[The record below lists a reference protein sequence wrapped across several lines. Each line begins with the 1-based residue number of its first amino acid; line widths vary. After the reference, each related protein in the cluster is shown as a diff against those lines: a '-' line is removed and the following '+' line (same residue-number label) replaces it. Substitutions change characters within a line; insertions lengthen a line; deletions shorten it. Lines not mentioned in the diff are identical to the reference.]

1 MEEHL
6 HIILVKIGV
15 NEMRMYDVIDKKKKG
30 MELTPEEISYV
41 VDGYVSDE
49 IPDYQVSA
57 FLMAVY
63 YKGMTKNELSVFTD
77 RMAKSGDMVDLT
89 SIHGI
94 KVDKHSTGGVGDK
107 TTLAVAPLV
116 AACGGR
122 VAKMSGRGLGFT
134 GGTIDKLESIP
145 GLQTTISE
153 KRFFDIVNE
162 IGLSVIGQSA
172 EIAPADKKLYAL
184 RDVTATVDSI
194 PLIAASIMSKKL
206 ASGSDKIVLDVTV
219 GSGAFM
225 KNTDDAIHLAE
236 RMVEI
241 GESAGR
247 ETIAILTNMDVPLG
261 EAVGN
266 DIEVIE
272 AIETLQGKGP
282 DDFEQICVEFAAQ
295 MLYLGEIADLDACRK
310 MVKEAI
316 HSGKA
321 IDKLAAMVKA
331 QGGDET
337 YIYHPDKFEKA
348 PYQKELLMKNSAY
361 IKAMDTEKC
370 GRASVV
376 LGAGRETKESRIDSK
391 AGLRFYHKTGDY
403 VRKGEVLATLYASDE
418 AKLDQAVNYL
428 ETAYQYSD
436 IKVNPKNEILAYVTK
451 DGVKR
456 LDHSGVESL
465 S

>member
-1 MEEHL
+1 MA
-6 HIILVKIGV
+6 
-15 NEMRMYDVIDKKKKG
+15 MRMYDIIDKKKKG
-30 MELTPEEISYV
+30 SELTPKEITYMV
-41 VDGYVSDE
+41 EGYVAGE

-63 YKGMTKNELSVFTD
+63 YEGMSEKELSVFTD
-77 RMAKSGDMVDLT
+77 SMAKSGDMVDL
-89 SIHGI
+89 SQIKGI

-145 GLQTTISE
+145 GMQTAISE
-153 KRFFDIVNE
+153 ERFFEIVND

-225 KNTDDAIHLAE
+225 KNIDDAICLAQ

-241 GESAGR
+241 GENAGR
-247 ETIAILTNMDVPLG
+247 QTVAILTNMDVPLG

-266 DIEVIE
+266 DIEVVE

-282 DDFEQICVEFAAQ
+282 EDLPHICCIWVRLPIWRRA
-295 MLYLGEIADLDACRK
+295 
-310 MVKEAI
+310 VKWLRMPLITAR
-316 HSGKA
+316 
-321 IDKLAAMVKA
+321 
-331 QGGDET
+331 
-337 YIYHPDKFEKA
+337 
-348 PYQKELLMKNSAY
+348 EL
-361 IKAMDTEKC
+361 I
-370 GRASVV
+370 
-376 LGAGRETKESRIDSK
+376 
-391 AGLRFYHKTGDY
+391 
-403 VRKGEVLATLYASDE
+403 
-418 AKLDQAVNYL
+418 
-428 ETAYQYSD
+428 
-436 IKVNPKNEILAYVTK
+436 
-451 DGVKR
+451 
-456 LDHSGVESL
+456 SL
-465 S
+465 PQW